1 MSVHVTLTQW
11 SSETWSATVSLYRL
25 SQLLDSE
32 HGVVWTGTF
41 GRMPSTC
48 RNAINIRPNAGSNW
62 YLWLSVTLLKPRSA
76 PALPQ
81 TLYDAVEGF
90 AFRLS
95 SMRRVV
101 FGKLSNTWMNIQAIR
116 ARTLRSQN
124 RIIDSI
130 NLLSCFQIVFSAVR
144 PHFKQNLSKTAL
156 IIVKFNRNKEFFLR
170 E

>member
-1 MSVHVTLTQW
+1 MQPFRCIGFPNSWIVSMVSSGLGLSVGCHPRAEMPLIFVRMQ
-11 SSETWSATVSLYRL
+11 V
-25 SQLLDSE
+25 Q
-32 HGVVWTGTF
+32 TG
-41 GRMPSTC
+41 
-48 RNAINIRPNAGSNW
+48 N
-62 YLWLSVTLLKPRSA
+62 LWLSVTLLKPRSA

-156 IIVKFNRNKEFFLR
+156 IIVKFDRNKEIFLR